1 MAVWVVVLEAIVDQD
16 AQTGFDEENLDALA
30 GALAEHFPV
39 IAGTG
44 RSYETEL
51 WVEDSMASG
60 ALLTAERLVQAAA
73 REIGLATTEIV
84 RAELRSARAIESGLI
99 DWGTPPGQRAPA
111 SEKATAKKAPA
122 KKAPGRKKATTTKA
136 TAGKAPATKR
146 APAKKARSRQ

>member
-1 MAVWVVVLEAIVDQD
+1 VAVWVVVLEAIADRD
-16 AQTGFDEENLDALA
+16 ARTGFDEESLDALA

-84 RAELRSARAIESGLI
+84 RAEVRSARAIEAGI
-99 DWGTPPGQRAPA
+99 INWGTPPGQ
-111 SEKATAKKAPA
+111 KAAAAKKAPA
-122 KKAPGRKKATTTKA
+122 KKKAVAAKRAP
-136 TAGKAPATKR
+136 TKR